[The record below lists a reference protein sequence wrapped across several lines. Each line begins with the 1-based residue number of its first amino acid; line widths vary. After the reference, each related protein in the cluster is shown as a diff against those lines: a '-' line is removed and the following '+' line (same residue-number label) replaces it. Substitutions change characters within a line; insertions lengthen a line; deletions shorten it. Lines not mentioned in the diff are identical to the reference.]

1 MPSVSAISP
10 RHIRPVLV
18 VSGVLGALCGGWLQ
32 PTWQDVIEPAQVL
45 AGVVRYDSF
54 DPVYLYSTRT
64 WTLLHQLTAL
74 CLAIGIPEW
83 CMTVAWSAAVGAL
96 SFQAVALTA
105 LVTGAPA
112 RVAALCAVPIWI
124 TGMTLLATH
133 YESPLLGWRG
143 TYGQVGHPFLLM
155 TVALLAAR
163 RDRAAA
169 VALGLFPGIHVVMGG
184 WSWLLLTLVVAADP
198 PVWRGRVR
206 AAVPWFGLGLAITI
220 TSAVVHVGWFVGP
233 PPDVTAEAEA
243 VLRHVRTEDGH
254 RFPIVWGGVRYM
266 ALLALPPI
274 LLLLQ
279 QRSPSIPR
287 HARIIA
293 VAFVAAAAIWLTT
306 DLLVRVIPE
315 FVGTWISRP
324 MPSRLMSLASI
335 GMGAWLIGL
344 ATAPATTPTARLSG
358 TVLFVLATGWALVA
372 AVGPDAF
379 GEPNW
384 RIRTPWEISPPRMA
398 IALLTMALTA
408 VWLGSACPTRW
419 QARAALLATKAVSAL
434 TVLLLVLSVVVAGRA
449 LVEGPDNVRTTITDE
464 IDHVLARASHRPGK
478 LLTSLDMHLIQAQTR
493 RPILLDYQANNF
505 LIYVPEAA
513 NAAEKVLRHVY
524 GRSVLAHGPPRED
537 DIDPNDLVAAVWQR
551 RLLPEWQAIRAEF
564 GVTDILTPPDWQ
576 LQLPRVTASPD
587 FALWTIPGGV
597 GTAFR

>member
-1 MPSVSAISP
+1 MPSVPAISP
-10 RHIRPVLV
+10 RQIWPVLV
-18 VSGVLGALCGGWLQ
+18 VSGGLGALCGGWLQ

-45 AGVVRYDSF
+45 AGVVLYDNF

-83 CMTVAWSAAVGAL
+83 CMTVAWSATVGAL

-105 LVTGAPA
+105 HVMGAPA
-112 RVAALCAVPIWI
+112 RVAALCAVPIWV

-169 VALGLFPGIHVVMGG
+169 FALGLFPGIHVTMGG
-184 WSWLLLTLVVAADP
+184 WSWLLLAVVLAADP
-198 PVWRGRVR
+198 PVWRGRMR
-206 AAVPWFGLGLAITI
+206 AAAPWFGLGLAVTL

-233 PPDVTAEAEA
+233 PPEVTAEAEA
-243 VLRHVRTEDGH
+243 VLRQVRTEDGH

-279 QRSPSIPR
+279 RRSPSIPR
-287 HARIIA
+287 HSRIIA
-293 VAFVAAAAIWLTT
+293 VAFVAAMAIWLAT
-306 DLLVRVIPE
+306 DLLVRVMPE
-315 FVGTWISRP
+315 LVGTWISRP
-324 MPSRLMSLASI
+324 MPGRLMSLASI

-344 ATAPATTPTARLSG
+344 ATSPATAATARLSG
-358 TVLFVLATGWALVA
+358 TAVFVLVTGWALVA
-372 AVGPDAF
+372 AIGPDAF
-379 GEPNW
+379 GEPDW
-384 RIRTPWEISPPRMA
+384 RIRAPFEISPPRMA
-398 IALLTMALTA
+398 IALLTMSLTA
-408 VWLGSACPTRW
+408 LWLGSVCPVRW
-419 QARAALLATKAVSAL
+419 QAHAATLAKRAVFAL
-434 TVLLLVLSVVVAGRA
+434 TVLLSILAVVIAGRA
-449 LVEGPDNVRTTITDE
+449 LLEGPENVRATITDD
-464 IDHVLARASHRPGK
+464 IDHVLKRASHRPGK
-478 LLTSLDMHLIQAQTR
+478 LLTSLDMHLIQARTR
-493 RPILLDYQANNF
+493 RPVLLDYQANNF

-513 NAAEKVLRHVY
+513 DAAEKVLHHVY
-524 GRSVLAHGPPRED
+524 GQSLLAPGPLRED
-537 DIDPNDLVAAVWQR
+537 DSEPDDVVAALWQR
-551 RLLPEWQAIRAEF
+551 RLLPEWQALRAEF

-576 LQLPRVTASPD
+576 LLLPRVTASPD
-587 FALWTIPGGV
+587 FALWTIPERV

>member
-1 MPSVSAISP
+1 
-10 RHIRPVLV
+10 
-18 VSGVLGALCGGWLQ
+18 
-32 PTWQDVIEPAQVL
+32 
-45 AGVVRYDSF
+45 
-54 DPVYLYSTRT
+54 
-64 WTLLHQLTAL
+64 
-74 CLAIGIPEW
+74 
-83 CMTVAWSAAVGAL
+83 
-96 SFQAVALTA
+96 
-105 LVTGAPA
+105 
-112 RVAALCAVPIWI
+112 
-124 TGMTLLATH
+124 MTLLATH

-169 VALGLFPGIHVVMGG
+169 FALGLFPGVHVAMGG
-184 WSWLLLTLVVAADP
+184 WSWVLLALVVAADP

-220 TSAVVHVGWFVGP
+220 ASAVVHVGWFVGP
-233 PPDVTAEAEA
+233 PPEVTAEAEA

-254 RFPIVWGGVRYM
+254 RFPIVWGRVRYM

-279 QRSPSIPR
+279 RRSPSIPR

-293 VAFVAAAAIWLTT
+293 VAFVAAVAIWLTT
-306 DLLVRVIPE
+306 DLLVRLIPE

-324 MPSRLMSLASI
+324 MPSRLMALASI
-335 GMGAWLIGL
+335 GMGAWLIGV

-358 TVLFVLATGWALVA
+358 TVVFVLVTGWALVA
-372 AVGPDAF
+372 AIGPDAF

-384 RIRTPWEISPPRMA
+384 RIRAPWEISPPRMA

-408 VWLGSACPTRW
+408 VWVGSTCPARW
-419 QARAALLATKAVSAL
+419 QADAALLANKAVSAL
-434 TVLLLVLSVVVAGRA
+434 TVLLLVLSLVVAGRA
-449 LVEGPDNVRTTITDE
+449 LVGGPEHVRTNITDD
-464 IDHVLARASHRPGK
+464 IDHVLTRASHRPGK

-513 NAAEKVLRHVY
+513 DAAEKVLRHVY
-524 GRSVLAHGPPRED
+524 GQSLLAHDPLREAD
-537 DIDPNDLVAAVWQR
+537 LEPNNLVAAVWQR
-551 RLLPEWQAIRAEF
+551 RLLHDWQAIRAEF

-576 LQLPRVTASPD
+576 LQLPRMTASPD
-587 FALWTIPGGV
+587 FALWTIPSPEP
-597 GTAFR
+597 GTEPRTPNPEP